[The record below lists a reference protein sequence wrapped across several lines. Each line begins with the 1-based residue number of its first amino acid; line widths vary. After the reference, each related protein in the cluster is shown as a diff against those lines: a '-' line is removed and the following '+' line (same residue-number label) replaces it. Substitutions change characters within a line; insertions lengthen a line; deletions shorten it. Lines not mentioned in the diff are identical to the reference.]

1 MSLSVGQKHRNKGD
15 NNMKKTAMIATALC
29 LSFMASGCITKGQ
42 DIPGPSEASGSEI
55 SGSTTE
61 EPASAHEVTVDVI
74 TLVSSDDGLF
84 NQVVPNV
91 TVDGKEAT
99 DINDMLSSYIRS
111 EYPLEINDEYTD
123 GMATRLY
130 WGTKDNVLSI
140 VIYAGETFTDYYT
153 YDVFNFDLETQNRI
167 DSREVLEHLGMTDE
181 DFLSQASG
189 IVESYCADSF
199 YDLDRSVA
207 AVDLD
212 NCIPFVTPDGNT
224 GFAAN
229 IYYPADSQFAGSA
242 ARRCLSLAT
251 KDVVV
256 FEQ

>member
-15 NNMKKTAMIATALC
+15 NNMKKTAMIIAALC

-61 EPASAHEVTVDVI
+61 EPASAHE
-74 TLVSSDDGLF
+74 
-84 NQVVPNV
+84 V